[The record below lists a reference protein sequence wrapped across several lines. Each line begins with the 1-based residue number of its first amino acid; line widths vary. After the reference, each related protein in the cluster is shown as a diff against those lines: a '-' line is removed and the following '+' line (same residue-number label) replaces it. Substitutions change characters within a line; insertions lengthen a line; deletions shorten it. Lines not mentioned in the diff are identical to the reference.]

1 MCIVSTNSNPSLPLD
16 TPPCRQVP
24 AIVQQEGAIPCALS
38 GPLVEQEGAP
48 PTLKTS

>member
-1 MCIVSTNSNPSLPLD
+1 MCIVSTNHNPSLSLD

-24 AIVQQEGAIPCALS
+24 AIVQQEGSTPCALS
-38 GPLVEQEGAP
+38 GPQVEQEGAL